1 MAGGIFVDSAR
12 ADREQGSIELH
23 CLELIRD
30 RGLDIFRQRE
40 AQKQLSD
47 LFGVFG
53 QPVEMAMWI
62 ETVSPDDATGTLERI
77 YQSSLDQFG
86 FVPNIRRALSLSPET
101 LRAYLHDHP
110 STGWTLN
117 RVANHLVAWLEE
129 RCNPRQLVEMAM
141 LDRAVQ
147 AGFEAGDGTP
157 IDPAALVQMPPLKL
171 QPHVT
176 LLPLNHNVH
185 WIRSAVLAGAE
196 SIPDLEEGFYPVVV
210 FRRGIKMR
218 HWQMPRGAFEIL
230 RGIDDGLSVEAAI
243 DRAFNEGVLNA
254 ETLATDIGT
263 WFKDFA
269 ERNLVEI
276 A

>member
-1 MAGGIFVDSAR
+1 MASELPDDWRERFVEMVRGTEPLDGSWFTGGPVLS
-12 ADREQGSIELH
+12 
-23 CLELIRD
+23 
-30 RGLDIFRQRE
+30 GLDQI
-40 AQKQLSD
+40 
-47 LFGVFG
+47 GVYKN
-53 QPVEMAMWI
+53 QYRLRLY
-62 ETVSPDDATGTLERI
+62 DAVAEE
-77 YQSSLDQFG
+77 
-86 FVPNIRRALSLSPET
+86 VPGLLHLLGGGAEPT

-129 RCNPRQLVEMAM
+129 RCNPRHLVEMAM